1 MAVLETIRVKL
12 GVLITVLIA
21 VALLSFIIDP
31 STLQSVSSSMSSK
44 YDVGE
49 INGKSISYTD
59 FQADVDKFTTI
70 NEILTGGS
78 AQNEQQHAS
87 IRNAA
92 WQSLVDKYLFVKNA
106 EKAGIHVGEEELLSL
121 ISGDLESPVFT
132 QNPAFFD
139 ENGNFS
145 KNMVLEFISYMDS
158 DQTGRLHLYWE
169 WLQEQAKNQ
178 QYYAKYN
185 SLFTASNYA
194 NPLTLAN
201 QIADNNNTFNVEF
214 VMVPMGYAGQ
224 DSTIV
229 VSDSEIKKYYD
240 AHKKFYRQ
248 PASRDIEYVVYEVVP
263 SAEDIEAANQALV
276 NVYDEFAS
284 TDNMKAFLLA
294 NSDRQYDSR
303 WYKAGELNSVAKEVN
318 DFAFADK
325 KVEGVSPVIAKGNTF
340 YAVKVVEEAMV
351 PDSVYVK
358 YAPATVENVDSV
370 LTASE
375 ATWLPQIAGFEDLMT
390 AAKNST
396 VTVNGMVFNVIDRT
410 APVAKKRVAVL
421 EKAAVASKETVNGFY
436 AKANT
441 LATKSAGKYDNFV
454 KAVAEESVYAH
465 PVNKMLESA
474 DRLGAVENTKE
485 VTRWAFD
492 AKVGDV
498 SNIITV
504 NNNYFIVAALKG
516 IHKEGYAPVAE
527 VSESIKNV
535 LYSEKAVAKKAAE
548 VSEKIAGLND
558 MQAIAEALG
567 TTVSTKDGI
576 AFSSMSAQGLDPK
589 FIGAASVSEEGKI
602 CGPVSGNI
610 GVYVYK
616 VTGRD
621 TGSFFTEDDAK
632 TRDAQ
637 MNQYAAQMVLP
648 VMMDDAEVKDNRA
661 RFF

>member
-325 KVEGVSPVIAKGNTF
+325 KVEGVSPVITKGNTF

-621 TGSFFTEDDAK
+621 TGSFFTEDYAK

-648 VMMDDAEVKDNRA
+648 VMMDDADVKDNRA